1 VCPEGLVVWLRQSWR
16 WSLYRQRRRRRR
28 APGWRGINTHRPHL
42 APPPPH
48 GGPLP
53 LPQVDWHHFKD
64 AWPFVQAQVQATL
77 DYIEKQVPTAESSGS
92 FTEQPTELDAG
103 AAR

>member
-1 VCPEGLVVWLRQSWR
+1 
-16 WSLYRQRRRRRR
+16 
-28 APGWRGINTHRPHL
+28 
-42 APPPPH
+42 
-48 GGPLP
+48 
-53 LPQVDWHHFKD
+53 VDWHHFKD